1 MRLDSALRGGAKI
14 KFNPLGVEPIQ
25 KILLCLPLQ
34 ELFCIEIQ
42 SSQSSVIQ
50 LTAAPPAGCQV
61 QAHDPTVA
69 SVRSTAGGNLMVTR
83 KGVAAE
89 NSRNFKTLD
98 TFVRVNNH
106 TDYVI
111 DYLKVLLFAHLIL

>member
-1 MRLDSALRGGAKI
+1 M
-14 KFNPLGVEPIQ
+14 
-25 KILLCLPLQ
+25 
-34 ELFCIEIQ
+34 
-42 SSQSSVIQ
+42 
-50 LTAAPPAGCQV
+50 AAPPPGCQV

-111 DYLKVLLFAHLIL
+111 DYLKVIVCPKLNYNLALSLRPTKNGKVHSILQLDIEGAEIKVMKEWIKR

>member
-1 MRLDSALRGGAKI
+1 
-14 KFNPLGVEPIQ
+14 
-25 KILLCLPLQ
+25 
-34 ELFCIEIQ
+34 
-42 SSQSSVIQ
+42 
-50 LTAAPPAGCQV
+50 
-61 QAHDPTVA
+61 
-69 SVRSTAGGNLMVTR
+69 MVTR

-111 DYLKVLLFAHLIL
+111 DYLKVLLCPRNIESRKDM